1 MMKKRVTKD
10 QWLQAA
16 LDSLLE
22 HGVYGIS
29 IERLSRTLDT
39 SKSGFYWH
47 FNNKDDLLESI
58 LTYWESEFT
67 DTVINSSTQ
76 QPESAEKKL
85 HLISDMIMDHQLGRY
100 DMALRTW
107 GNEDN
112 GVRKRINKTDRKR
125 LAYISEIF
133 KEIGFRGEEPENR
146 ARLFILYHAYLD
158 SMFLDDPVE
167 KRRKKV
173 RAYNKLLM
181 KK

>member
-1 MMKKRVTKD
+1 MKKRITKD

-22 HGVYGIS
+22 HGVHGIS
-29 IERLSRTLDT
+29 IERLAQNLDT

-67 DTVINSSTQ
+67 DTVIKSSTQ

-85 HLISDMIMDHQLGRY
+85 LQISDMIMDHQLGRY

-125 LAYISEIF
+125 LAYITGVF
-133 KEIGFRGEEPENR
+133 KEIGFSAAEAENR
-146 ARLFILYHAYLD
+146 ASLFILYHAHLD
-158 SMFLDDPVE
+158 SMFLDDPLE
-167 KRRKKV
+167 NKRKKV
-173 RAYNKLLM
+173 RAYNRMLL
-181 KK
+181 KN

>member
-1 MMKKRVTKD
+1 MKKRITKD

-22 HGVYGIS
+22 SGIHGIS
-29 IERLSRTLDT
+29 IERLAQGLDT

-76 QPESAEKKL
+76 QPETAVKKL
-85 HLISDMIMDHQLGRY
+85 QLISDMIMEHQLGRY
-100 DMALRTW
+100 DMPLRTW

-125 LAYISEIF
+125 LAYISGIF
-133 KEIGFRGEEPENR
+133 KEMGFRGEEPENR
-146 ARLFILYHAYLD
+146 ASLFILYHAFLD
-158 SMFLDDPVE
+158 SMFLDDTVE

-173 RAYNKLLM
+173 RAFNKLLL

>member
-1 MMKKRVTKD
+1 MQKRVTKY

-16 LDSLLE
+16 LDSLLA
-22 HGVYGIS
+22 HGVNGIS
-29 IERLSRTLDT
+29 IERLAQTLGT

-47 FNNKDDLLESI
+47 FNNKDDLLENI

-67 DTVINSSTQ
+67 DTVINSNSQ

-85 HLISDMIMDHQLGRY
+85 QLISDMIMDHQLGRY
-100 DMALRTW
+100 DMPLRTW

-112 GVRKRINKTDRKR
+112 SVRKRINKTDRKR
-125 LAYISEIF
+125 LGYISSVF
-133 KEIGFRGEEPENR
+133 KELGFRGAEPENR
-146 ARLFILYHAYLD
+146 ASLFILYHAFLD
-158 SMFLDDPVE
+158 SMFLDDSTE

>member
-1 MMKKRVTKD
+1 MKKRVTKD
-10 QWLQAA
+10 QWLLAA

-22 HGVYGIS
+22 HGVNGIS
-29 IERLSRTLDT
+29 IERLARSLDT

-67 DTVINSSTQ
+67 DTVINSSTR
-76 QPESAEKKL
+76 QPENAEKKL
-85 HLISDMIMDHQLGRY
+85 LFISDMIMDHQLGRY
-100 DMALRTW
+100 DMPLRTW

-112 GVRKRINKTDRKR
+112 GVRKRIIKTDRKR
-125 LAYISEIF
+125 LAYISGVF
-133 KEIGFRGEEPENR
+133 RDMGFRGEEPENR
-146 ARLFILYHAYLD
+146 ASLFILYHAYLD
-158 SMFLDDPVE
+158 SMFLDDTAA

-173 RAYNKLLM
+173 HAFNKLLL

>member
-1 MMKKRVTKD
+1 MKQRVSKD

-22 HGVYGIS
+22 TGVNGIAV
-29 IERLSRTLDT
+29 ERLARKLGT

-47 FNNKDDLLESI
+47 FKNRNDLLDHI
-58 LTYWESEFT
+58 LNYWEAEFT
-67 DTVINSSTQ
+67 NTVINNISHLD
-76 QPESAEKKL
+76 ESAEKKL
-85 HLISDMIMDHQLGRY
+85 QITSEMIMQHQLGKY
-100 DMALRTW
+100 DMAFRTW

-112 GVRKRINKTDRKR
+112 EVRNKIKKIDRKR
-125 LAYISEIF
+125 LKYICRLFSDL
-133 KEIGFRGEEPENR
+133 GFRGEEPENR
-146 ARLFILYHAYLD
+146 ASLFILYHAYLD
-158 SMFLDDPVE
+158 SMFLDDSTE

>member
-1 MMKKRVTKD
+1 MKRISKD

-16 LDSLLE
+16 LNSLLE
-22 HGVYGIS
+22 HDVNGIS
-29 IERLSRTLDT
+29 IERLAKTLDT

-58 LTYWESEFT
+58 LSYWESEFT

-76 QPESAEKKL
+76 QLENAEKKL
-85 HLISDMIMDHQLGRY
+85 QFISNMIMDHQLGRY
-100 DMALRTW
+100 DLALRTW
-107 GNEDN
+107 SNEDK

-125 LAYISEIF
+125 LSYICGIF
-133 KEIGFRGEEPENR
+133 KDLGFRGEEPENR
-146 ARLFILYHAYLD
+146 ASLFILYHAYLD
-158 SMFLDDPVE
+158 SMFLDDTAE

-173 RAYNKLLM
+173 RAFNKLLL